1 MFGRH
6 RPPLAPDGHERCT
19 QPGCERDDAARCSY
33 VDKRSRRCP
42 TSWCAEHGRQL
53 DGLAYCRRHASTLV
67 ALGNQELV
75 AGLPDIENRAPS
87 LAGFVGADVDG
98 FVREIFARSAPAGS
112 TVVTDPVRLIL
123 TPGGHTRRWAK
134 TWKLADH
141 RGVISRVAIEVD
153 EAEDPRVAARVDAE
167 LIGSGVPPWIEHRLR
182 GESVDDTT
190 AERERRGFAGSMARS
205 IELVLTHQETVP
217 SHVR

>member
-1 MFGRH
+1 M
-6 RPPLAPDGHERCT
+6 
-19 QPGCERDDAARCSY
+19 
-33 VDKRSRRCP
+33 
-42 TSWCAEHGRQL
+42 
-53 DGLAYCRRHASTLV
+53 
-67 ALGNQELV
+67 
-75 AGLPDIENRAPS
+75 
-87 LAGFVGADVDG
+87 
-98 FVREIFARSAPAGS
+98 FARTAPAGS

-141 RGVISRVAIEVD
+141 RGVINRVSVEVD
-153 EAEDPRVAARVDAE
+153 ESEDPQVAARVDME

-182 GESVDDTT
+182 GETVDATT

-217 SHVR
+217 GHTR